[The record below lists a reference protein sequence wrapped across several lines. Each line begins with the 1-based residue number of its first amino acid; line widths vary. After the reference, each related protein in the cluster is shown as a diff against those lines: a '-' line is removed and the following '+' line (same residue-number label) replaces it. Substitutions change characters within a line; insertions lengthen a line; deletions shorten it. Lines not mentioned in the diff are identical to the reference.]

1 MILVF
6 DVGGTGVKYG
16 VSDEQGRFCLR
27 DSFET
32 PAAGLETFLDKIRHS
47 IYGVRLS
54 SQEKTLVNGKE
65 KFIDLS
71 VEAKCQVLYEIL
83 HLFQC
88 QSGASNLK
96 MIGGPASAGIL
107 VMNNNISKCKN
118 ISIVNQSPTGI
129 YEKEIDLLR
138 V

>member
-1 MILVF
+1 MKYIQRQKE
-6 DVGGTGVKYG
+6 DKNVKIS
-16 VSDEQGRFCLR
+16 VR
-27 DSFET
+27 DGITEEE
-32 PAAGLETFLDKIRHS
+32 LLKLYETFLDKIRHS

>member
-1 MILVF
+1 
-6 DVGGTGVKYG
+6 
-16 VSDEQGRFCLR
+16 
-27 DSFET
+27 
-32 PAAGLETFLDKIRHS
+32 
-47 IYGVRLS
+47 
-54 SQEKTLVNGKE
+54 
-65 KFIDLS
+65 
-71 VEAKCQVLYEIL
+71 
-83 HLFQC
+83 
-88 QSGASNLK
+88 